1 MEDGGLRIICNSTKD
16 VSFSGNSGEVLIV
29 WIKFSLSD
37 GSYGAQL
44 KNIILTNTDAARF
57 TSNDV
62 SCNISIVPPFYTITY
77 VLDGEVYATETLECG
92 TKIVPPVIPGLE
104 DYTIWED
111 VPETMPAK
119 DITIYGKAKEIIDSL
134 TPNPSPR
141 ERGAVY
147 DLSGRKM
154 FNLQCSMFNG
164 LKNGIYIQNGRKV
177 AVK

>member
-1 MEDGGLRIICNSTKD
+1 M
-16 VSFSGNSGEVLIV
+16 
-29 WIKFSLSD
+29 
-37 GSYGAQL
+37 
-44 KNIILTNTDAARF
+44 
-57 TSNDV
+57 
-62 SCNISIVPPFYTITY
+62 PPFYTITY

-154 FNLQCSMFNG
+154 FNVQSSMFNG

-177 AVK
+177 AVKWRFWSPALFLALFASSHGVLATYDAEAVDEGEEAVLVDIVGARITTAELWYPTADVALLA